1 MTKFFQVL
9 TLILIF
15 TNCAVGFAE
24 SETNASESETDA
36 ESDDVELTE
45 EEQAKRGIKI
55 ASERLKK
62 DFPVTVEARIFL
74 PSMDGH
80 VKSHEVKIGDDAFN
94 FNQMGLDSNVAPEF
108 IFRYKNISIDY
119 LRLKESGGGFYGSD
133 NALTFGGKNFIGDV
147 TAESDLHYIKL
158 NVDREIF
165 SLMETRAAWN
175 YGVTGIKW
183 RGSVENFSGRQDEN
197 YFFPM
202 PTIGIALEMAVR
214 HKIKIYTNISGM
226 VLGGHGHLCDFEG
239 GFRYMADKNFSCNVG
254 FRHID
259 AKINWRSV
267 HGDFKLNGFYA
278 GLVGSW

>member
-1 MTKFFQVL
+1 MKKFLSIL
-9 TLILIF
+9 TLILIL

-24 SETNASESETDA
+24 SEIGGTESE
-36 ESDDVELTE
+36 EEELTDE
-45 EEQAKRGIKI
+45 EKAKRGIKI
-55 ASERLKK
+55 ASERLRK
-62 DFPVTVEARIFL
+62 DFPVTVEARIFF
-74 PSMDGH
+74 PSMDRH
-80 VKSHEVKIGDDAFN
+80 VKSHEVKIGDESFN
-94 FNQMGLDSNVAPEF
+94 LNHVGLDSNVAPEF
-108 IFRYKNISIDY
+108 IFRYKNISLDY
-119 LRLKESGGGFYGSD
+119 LRLKESGGVILDS
-133 NALTFGGKNFIGDV
+133 ALMFGGKNFIGDIN
-147 TAESDLHYIKL
+147 AESDLHYIKL

-165 SLMETRAAWN
+165 SLMGTRAAWN

-214 HKIKIYTNISGM
+214 PKVKIYTNISGM

-239 GFRYMADKNFSCNVG
+239 GLRYMANKNFSCNVG

-278 GLVGSW
+278 GLAANF

>member
-9 TLILIF
+9 ALIFIF

-24 SETNASESETDA
+24 SAEVAESE
-36 ESDDVELTE
+36 EEELTE
-45 EEQAKRGIKI
+45 EEQAQRGIKI

-62 DFPVTVEARIFL
+62 DFPFTVEARIFL

-80 VKSHEVKIGDDAFN
+80 VKSHGVKIGDDAFN
-94 FNQMGLDSNVAPEF
+94 LNQMGLDSNVAPEF
-108 IFRYKNISIDY
+108 IFRYKNISVDY
-119 LRLKESGGGFYGSD
+119 LRLKESGGFYGRD
-133 NALTFGGKNFIGDV
+133 NALTFGGKNFSGNV

-214 HKIKIYTNISGM
+214 PKIKIYTNISGM

-278 GLVGSW
+278 GLRADF

>member
-9 TLILIF
+9 TLIFILM
-15 TNCAVGFAE
+15 NCAVVFAAP
-24 SETNASESETDA
+24 SEVAESETDA
-36 ESDDVELTE
+36 ESEDEELTE
-45 EEQAKRGIKI
+45 EEQAQRGIKI

-62 DFPVTVEARIFL
+62 DFPVTVEARIFF

-80 VKSHEVKIGDDAFN
+80 VKSHEIKIGDDAFN

-108 IFRYKNISIDY
+108 ILRYKNISIDY
-119 LRLKESGGGFYGSD
+119 LRLKESGGGFYES
-133 NALTFGGKNFIGDV
+133 ALTFGGENFIGDV

-158 NVDREIF
+158 NIDREVF

-202 PTIGIALEMAVR
+202 PTVGIALGMAVR
-214 HKIKIYTNISGM
+214 PKIKIYTNISGM

-239 GFRYMADKNFSCNVG
+239 GFRYMANRNFSCNVG

-278 GLVGSW
+278 GLRADF